1 MTLRGYLFS
10 WKVCSFAKRIRK
22 LNKYPLNLQ
31 AFLCSYQRGIT
42 CTFASY
48 MGFEPNLFYN
58 YVSLCLFKNKR
69 KKERKKNCIRLIKKS
84 ITPLFSL
91 ACFIKSSSFF
101 YRFGKARVVK
111 HCLLRV
117 LSLYFMCFAVSNQ
130 QHGLIY
136 KM

>member
-1 MTLRGYLFS
+1 MESLFF
-10 WKVCSFAKRIRK
+10 CEE
-22 LNKYPLNLQ
+22 NKKAEKIFLKFTS
-31 AFLCSYQRGIT
+31 FLCSYQRGIT

-58 YVSLCLFKNKR
+58 YVSLCLFKNKT